1 MRVLLKEKILNLG
14 TVGDQVEVRSG
25 YARNFL
31 IPQGKAMAVNQ
42 ENLAE
47 FEKIRKALEAN
58 EADKLAMAEKR
69 AEKLKK
75 QAIVFE
81 SKVKEG
87 DQIFGSI
94 TVSELADMYA
104 NHGHEVLRS
113 ELKII
118 DGPIKS
124 LGEYDYIL
132 QVHPDLSLHLKFKVV
147 SDQPIEKTEKAK
159 AKNSK
164 ATEDAIDVQMDQV
177 EEVVEEVVEEK
188 ENLEDN
194 DTSIDDK
201 E

>member
-58 EADKLAMAEKR
+58 EAEKLAMAEKR

-147 SDQPIEKTEKAK
+147 SDQPIEKTEKV
-159 AKNSK
+159 KNTK
-164 ATEDAIDVQMDQV
+164 ATEDTIDEQMDQV

-194 DTSIDDK
+194 ETSIDDK

>member
-14 TVGDQVEVRSG
+14 TVGDQVDVRSG

-31 IPQGKAMAVNQ
+31 IPQGKAMAVNK

-47 FEKIRKALEAN
+47 FETMRKELEAN
-58 EADKLAMAEKR
+58 ESEKLAQAQKR
-69 AEKLKK
+69 ADTLKK

-81 SKVKEG
+81 AKVREG

-104 NHGHEVLRS
+104 KHDLDVLRS

-118 DGPIKS
+118 DGPVKA

-132 QVHPDLSLHLKFKVV
+132 QVHPDLSLQLKFKVI
-147 SDQPIEKTEKAK
+147 SDQPMEAAAASK
-159 AKNSK
+159 KNES
-164 ATEDAIDVQMDQV
+164 V
-177 EEVVEEVVEEK
+177 EVVEPIEEDIIVDVEESPSDK
-188 ENLEDN
+188 KA
-194 DTSIDDK
+194 DD
-201 E
+201 EA

>member
-14 TVGDQVEVRSG
+14 TVGDQVDVRSG

-47 FEKIRKALEAN
+47 FEKIRKELEAN
-58 EADKLAMAEKR
+58 EADKLAQAQER
-69 AEKLKK
+69 ANILKK

-81 SKVKEG
+81 AKVREG

-94 TVSELADMYA
+94 TVSELVDMYA
-104 NHGHEVLRS
+104 KHELDVLRS

-118 DGPIKS
+118 DGPVKA

-132 QVHPDLSLHLKFKVV
+132 QVHPDLSLQLKFKVV
-147 SDQPIEKTEKAK
+147 SDQPMEAAATTPKNEPAEVSIEEDVTNDVEDQPSDKT
-159 AKNSK
+159 
-164 ATEDAIDVQMDQV
+164 T
-177 EEVVEEVVEEK
+177 
-188 ENLEDN
+188 
-194 DTSIDDK
+194 DD
-201 E
+201 EA

>member
-1 MRVLLKEKILNLG
+1 
-14 TVGDQVEVRSG
+14 
-25 YARNFL
+25 
-31 IPQGKAMAVNQ
+31 
-42 ENLAE
+42 
-47 FEKIRKALEAN
+47 
-58 EADKLAMAEKR
+58 
-69 AEKLKK
+69 
-75 QAIVFE
+75 
-81 SKVKEG
+81 
-87 DQIFGSI
+87 
-94 TVSELADMYA
+94 MYA

-159 AKNSK
+159 VKNSK
-164 ATEDAIDVQMDQV
+164 STEDTIDVQMDQV
-177 EEVVEEVVEEK
+177 EEAVEEVVEEK
-188 ENLEDN
+188 ESLEDN

>member
-47 FEKIRKALEAN
+47 FERIRKELEAN
-58 EADKLAMAEKR
+58 EAEKLALAQKR
-69 AEKLKK
+69 ADTLKK

-81 SKVKEG
+81 SKVRDG

-104 NHGHEVLRS
+104 NLGHDVLRS

-118 DGPIKS
+118 DGPVRS
-124 LGEYDYIL
+124 LGEYDYLL
-132 QVHPDLSLHLKFKVV
+132 QVHPDLSLQLKFKVI
-147 SDQPIEKTEKAK
+147 SDQPVEVQTKT
-159 AKNSK
+159 SK
-164 ATEDAIDVQMDQV
+164 KQADDAPEVIDAAQEADAEIKDVDG
-177 EEVVEEVVEEK
+177 
-188 ENLEDN
+188 
-194 DTSIDDK
+194 DD
-201 E
+201 EA